1 MAERSRPS
9 SVIRTRAIS
18 IVLLPAITRS
28 TVAVASPALMISTI
42 LIENPCAMSMD
53 SVQPSHSFG
62 SRSRLR
68 TTST

>member
-1 MAERSRPS
+1 MAERSPPILGDAHSRNLH
-9 SVIRTRAIS
+9 RLAARDYA
-18 IVLLPAITRS
+18 LGRRGRE
-28 TVAVASPALMISTI
+28 PALMISTI

-53 SVQPSHSFG
+53 PVQPSHSFG